1 MDTRMEAIIGKDDF
15 WEPNYISRLEPAE
28 RNIYVIGNGKVRGVI
43 AGDDNTGS
51 GIQIGIHDCA
61 LQCRGNIFRSDY
73 ALIDMQWSRILVR
86 VEGNLFWVPAAAVA
100 YPEVS
105 GFTINYT
112 IIGKHIHCE
121 SLLYPVEEYVIH
133 DQYKLSLDFF
143 CAPDSPVLYCVTSV
157 VNCGMKPVFIEVIH
171 TFAPTGLV
179 TNRRITKRENI
190 LRVTALGNWT
200 RLAITSPSGTV
211 AQLPAI
217 RLSSSSRPLKSVSY
231 PRFMITHKAAE
242 CRVNQEISLT
252 SVILIGTQ
260 QQKNVRESAS
270 VLKENR
276 RCYKKLLQD
285 TVHFHCGHERINDVY
300 CHAFQLLRAFC
311 RDNGQMNAA
320 VFDGY
325 DGCWIRDSIMA
336 QLGLCLSGQM
346 DEAKKI
352 VLYLL
357 DNVPPKQGQY
367 EEYGMLAYGIWMYLC
382 ISQDTDVIRKIW
394 TTLFT
399 FIEEPFESD
408 WYNRKYNLCLSVTEG
423 YSERFWLGMGYSL
436 SQHCWLIIGLTCMAA
451 IAEHFNLPVPE
462 GRIGLWKQI
471 AASIR
476 KRIFGSEKGSMIHDN
491 HFVKRLNPDLTVQWK
506 APVKRFISDPRHHR
520 RHYGIPGHYHI
531 EDGTFMDLM
540 PDIQLCIPYLME
552 LYDPADCVS
561 IATSDWIYN
570 VLWNQFWDFG
580 GIGRYNGLS
589 DCDQET
595 SGPWFYAG
603 IMFSRALVLQ
613 ENYDRMNEIINWTLN
628 EGVKGYTWPERI
640 SQTHPRNDD
649 DRYFHS
655 VMTWTYGEWILL
667 LLREI
672 LGLRYSLN
680 GLSVC
685 PHVPPG
691 WEDIH
696 TENICFYD
704 KRFSI
709 DIKGWGSEIE
719 SATLNDKTTNLH
731 ELTEGGHIVIT
742 MTNKTG

>member
-1 MDTRMEAIIGKDDF
+1 MDIDRNAIIGQDDF
-15 WEPNYISRLEPAE
+15 WEPHYIPRLEPAE
-28 RNIYVIGNGKVRGVI
+28 RNIWFIGNGKVRGVI
-43 AGDDNTGS
+43 AADDNTGA
-51 GIQIGIHDCA
+51 GIQIGIHDCT

-73 ALIDMQWSRILVR
+73 ALINMQWSRILVR
-86 VEGNLFWVPAAAVA
+86 LEGNLFWVPAAAVA

-105 GFTINYT
+105 GFAINYA

-121 SLLYPVEEYVIH
+121 SLLYPVEEHVIY

-143 CAPDSPVLYCVTSV
+143 CPPDFPVLYLVTSV
-157 VNCGMKPVFIEVIH
+157 VNRGIKPAFIEIIH
-171 TFAPTGLV
+171 TFAPMGLV
-179 TNRRITKRENI
+179 TNRRITKRDNI
-190 LRVTALGNWT
+190 LRVTALGNST
-200 RLAITSPSGTV
+200 RLAITSPDGKV
-211 AQLPAI
+211 VQLPAI

-231 PRFMITHKAAE
+231 PRFMTTHTAAE
-242 CRVNQEISLT
+242 CGVNQHISLT
-252 SVILIGTQ
+252 SVILTGNQ
-260 QQKNVRESAS
+260 QFKNVQESTS
-270 VLKENR
+270 VLEENR
-276 RCYKKLLQD
+276 KSYQKLLKN
-285 TVHFHCGHERINDVY
+285 TVHFQCGNEQINEVY
-300 CHAFQLLRAFC
+300 LHAFQLLLACCRA
-311 RDNGQMNAA
+311 DGQINAA

-336 QLGLCLSGQM
+336 QLGLCLSGQLV
-346 DEAKKI
+346 EAKK
-352 VLYLL
+352 VMLYLL

-367 EEYGMLAYGIWMYLC
+367 EEYGILAYGIWMYLC
-382 ISQDTDVIRKIW
+382 ISQDREVVKKIW
-394 TTLFT
+394 NVLSE
-399 FIEEPFESD
+399 FIQEPFESD

-451 IAEHFNLPVPE
+451 IAEHFDLPVPE
-462 GRIGLWKQI
+462 GRIGFWKQT

-476 KRIFGSEKGSMIHDN
+476 SRIFGNEKGSMICDG

-506 APVKRFISDPRHHR
+506 APIKRFISDPRHHR
-520 RHYGIPGHYHI
+520 RHYGIPDHYHM
-531 EDGTFMDLM
+531 EDGTFADLM

-552 LYDPADCVS
+552 LYDPADSVS
-561 IATSDWIYN
+561 IGTSDWIFN

-613 ENYDRMNEIINWTLN
+613 ENYDRMKEIINWTLN

-655 VMTWTYGEWILL
+655 VMTWTYGEWIML

-672 LGLRYSLN
+672 LGLRYSLH
-680 GLSVC
+680 GLSIC
-685 PHVPPG
+685 PRVPPG
-691 WEDIH
+691 WEDIR
-696 TENICFYD
+696 TENIYFHD
-704 KRFSI
+704 KTFSVEI
-709 DIKGWGSEIE
+709 RGWGSEIE
-719 SATLNDKTTNLH
+719 SATLNGRQTNLH
-731 ELTEGGHIVIT
+731 ELKEGGNIII
-742 MTNKTG
+742 MMKNKTR